1 MSVVDSTPHRA
12 LARRAAIE
20 GLVLLKN
27 TNNALPIAH
36 KNTVENTVENTN
48 KETGKITVKS
58 TGKSTVEKTV
68 AAPLTIAV
76 VGPNANRTDT
86 LTSNYAGCR
95 NSANGPLIPECTFIN
110 PLQVLCAFP
119 NNLNIVI
126 MVFIDSG

>member
-12 LARRAAIE
+12 LARRAAIA

-27 TNNALPIAH
+27 TNKALPIAH
-36 KNTVENTVENTN
+36 KHTVEMTVENTN
-48 KETGKITVKS
+48 KETGKIT
-58 TGKSTVEKTV
+58 GKSTVEKTV
-68 AAPLTIAV
+68 AVPLTIAV

-110 PLQVLCAFP
+110 PLQVRGTFS
-119 NNLNIVI
+119 NN
-126 MVFIDSG
+126 